1 MPDPAHNREYVRAD
15 SFFCSPRTTTIA
27 QDVREQTRAERAT
40 TVLDMSSVRRQEAW
54 SLLAD
59 KTVGAEGA

>member
-1 MPDPAHNREYVRAD
+1 MPNPAHKREYVRAD
-15 SFFCSPRTTTIA
+15 DFFRSPKETTIA
-27 QDVREQTRAERAT
+27 KDVREQTRAERAE

-59 KTVGAEGA
+59 KTVGAEGE